1 MLKLIGVKI
10 DEEKSDNTFTKVD
23 LDYLLQSSIDDA
35 KDDGTIE
42 EEVKIFQNALEF
54 TDTKV
59 KDCMIPRTEIQ
70 AVDITCSTEELQQKF
85 IESGN
90 SKIVVYKGN
99 IDHIEGYIHSSE
111 MFKNSKV
118 WREHIRKMPLYQKQ

>member
-1 MLKLIGVKI
+1 M
-10 DEEKSDNTFTKVD
+10 
-23 LDYLLQSSIDDA
+23 DYLLQSSIDDA

-90 SKIVVYKGN
+90 SKIVVYKV
-99 IDHIEGYIHSSE
+99 ISTY
-111 MFKNSKV
+111 
-118 WREHIRKMPLYQKQ
+118 RRLYSLF